1 MIFGVAKEIKDGETR
16 VALLPTDAKELIEM
30 GCKVLI
36 ETGAGALCGHPDEEY
51 VAYGCEIVPTMADIY
66 NKSDMVLGIK
76 ELEEEHMALL
86 REGLVLATSLH
97 SNAHPEEVDALLKN
111 KVTSIAYE
119 DITDAKGEF
128 PILKTQSPVAGSGA
142 VIMAAYHMSAASIRP
157 DGTRGP
163 GVMMT
168 KITGCPVAEVTITG
182 AGFAGIAAAQAAAG
196 MGANVTMMDVNVD
209 KLNAARAVLPDNV
222 QYLLSTKSAI
232 EQRLE
237 VSDLLVNCVPWP
249 KNRKDYLITREMMQ
263 KHAKSTMMVC
273 DVACD
278 VDGALETCIQST
290 SHSEPLYQLDGL
302 TYYCVDNIPAAFG
315 RTCCQS
321 FTQPML
327 PFLKEIAAKGAVQAL
342 KDNKFLRTGLTS
354 YDGKLTL
361 LETALKQN
369 RPYTTPEEAL
379 GM

>member
-16 VALLPTDAKELIEM
+16 VAFLPADVEEIVGL
-30 GCKVLI
+30 GSQVLI
-36 ETGAGALCGHPDEEY
+36 ETGAGELSGHPDEEY
-51 VAYGCEIVPTMADIY
+51 IAAGATIVGSMKEVWAGA
-66 NKSDMVLGIK
+66 DMVVAIK
-76 ELEEEHMALL
+76 ELEEEHFPLI
-86 REGLVLATSLH
+86 REGMAIAASLH
-97 SNAHPEEVDALLKN
+97 SNAHPDEVDVLLEK
-111 KVTSIAYE
+111 KVTAIAFE
-119 DITDAKGEF
+119 DITDEHGEF
-128 PILKTQSPVAGSGA
+128 PALKTQSPIAGAGA